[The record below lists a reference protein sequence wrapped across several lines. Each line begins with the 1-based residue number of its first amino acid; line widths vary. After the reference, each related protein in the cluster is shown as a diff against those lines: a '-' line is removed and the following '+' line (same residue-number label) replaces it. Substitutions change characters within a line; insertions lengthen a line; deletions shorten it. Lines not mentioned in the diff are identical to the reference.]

1 MMTSTGFGNEVEEE
15 EFAFDDMILG
25 VQSPD
30 TLRDESESQFD
41 IMRTPESLPPQDDI
55 EDEEYTVLPG
65 DAIPE
70 LSPSA
75 DKVDALIAKQMTQ
88 LSMQDREKVYYDLHG
103 ISGEIKETPEMI
115 ANSLID
121 LEEEIQKQT
130 GKEAYETARSMNPEY
145 VQDEKFLLQFLRA
158 DLFDAKKT
166 ALRLVRHF
174 QTKLDLFGRDKLAR
188 NIIQDDLDEGSME
201 ALYGGLT
208 QTMPF
213 RDRAGRIITV
223 WFLSNDKFYHLSVEA
238 KVSSSFR
245 TIVPIVLHSLTLMN
259 L

>member
-88 LSMQDREKVYYDLHG
+88 LSMQDREKVYY
-103 ISGEIKETPEMI
+103 
-115 ANSLID
+115 
-121 LEEEIQKQT
+121 
-130 GKEAYETARSMNPEY
+130 
-145 VQDEKFLLQFLRA
+145 
-158 DLFDAKKT
+158 
-166 ALRLVRHF
+166 
-174 QTKLDLFGRDKLAR
+174 
-188 NIIQDDLDEGSME
+188 
-201 ALYGGLT
+201 
-208 QTMPF
+208 
-213 RDRAGRIITV
+213 
-223 WFLSNDKFYHLSVEA
+223 
-238 KVSSSFR
+238 
-245 TIVPIVLHSLTLMN
+245 
-259 L
+259 